1 MDWNEVREKKSKA
14 YVRACVRVCVRQ
26 VSTVDIAICKFHA
39 NATIFYKRVHYE
51 KGSLENALTHRYID
65 LFNRLA
71 NSLGLK
77 DSLAF
82 FWIGYFKISLG
93 IAREQRVYYYYK

>member
-1 MDWNEVREKKSKA
+1 MDRNEVREKKESE
-14 YVRACVRVCVRQ
+14 ACVRVCVCVRYQ
-26 VSTVDIAICKFHA
+26 RLISLFVSFMQTQQ
-39 NATIFYKRVHYE
+39 FYKRVHYE

-82 FWIGYFKISLG
+82 FWLGYFKIS
-93 IAREQRVYYYYK
+93 